1 MRALLFSLV
10 ISVQAFFSCSTP
22 SSILGI
28 SEQEENNKKVAVS
41 YFEELVN
48 KRKLE
53 LVNEIFSPNFISH
66 NMDGKQSNSIKD
78 NVLVPYLQRL
88 YKAFP
93 DFTYM
98 VNEAIAEGN
107 KVAIYVTVT
116 GTHMEEFLGAKA
128 SGNKVVYKEMYIF
141 KMEEGK
147 IVEGW
152 VVADLDGLKKGLL
165 KQ

>member
-1 MRALLFSLV
+1 MRALLYSLV
-10 ISVQAFFSCSTP
+10 IAIQVLFSCSTL
-22 SSILGI
+22 SSTVGKY
-28 SEQEENNKKVAVS
+28 EQDENNKRVAVS

-78 NVLVPYLQRL
+78 NVLIPYLQRL

-93 DFTYM
+93 DLTYQE
-98 VNEAIAEGN
+98 NEAIAEAG

-116 GTHMEEFLGAKA
+116 GTHTEEYLGAKA

-141 KMEEGK
+141 RMEEGK
-147 IVEGW
+147 IAEGW

>member
-1 MRALLFSLV
+1 MEA
-10 ISVQAFFSCSTP
+10 
-22 SSILGI
+22 
-28 SEQEENNKKVAVS
+28 NNKKVAVS

-48 KRKLE
+48 KRRLE
-53 LVNEIFSPNFISH
+53 LVNEIFSPGFISH

-93 DFTYM
+93 DFTYK

-107 KVAIYVTVT
+107 KVAMYVTVT
-116 GTHMEEFLGAKA
+116 GTHSQEFLGARA
-128 SGNKVVYKEMYIF
+128 SGNKVVYKEMYVF